1 MKVETLITK
10 LNVELLEKQEEIV
23 RLNNIIEKN
32 KYTTDE
38 LNYIEE
44 LENRI
49 NKAVE
54 YVEDNIGKSNNE
66 LYFELVEEEIEEFL
80 QILKGQGNENTK

>member
-54 YVEDNIGKSNNE
+54 YVKDNIGKSNNE

>member
-54 YVEDNIGKSNNE
+54 YVKDNIGKSNNE

-80 QILKGQGNENTK
+80 QILKGQGNENIK